1 MKSMIGIRRHRQRPN
16 TLYSMP
22 CAAELHEAGIHF
34 KLSAANGFGGGVTF
48 EGGVLNIPMILFDDG
63 AERIFLNLM
72 AFERLHPGAG
82 NDVTAFVFFMD
93 LLIDTA
99 NDVALLRSKDIIKNY
114 LGSDK
119 AVADL
124 INKTL
129 AKDAVISENSSIID
143 VLTDVNTYY
152 KKPLNKL
159 RARFIHTYFS
169 NPWVFFSLVAA
180 VILLVATVM
189 QTVYTIVP
197 FYKNK

>member
-1 MKSMIGIRRHRQRPN
+1 
-16 TLYSMP
+16 MP
-22 CAAELHEAGIHF
+22 SAAELHETGIHF
-34 KLSAANGFGGGVTF
+34 QLSATEGLGGGITF
-48 EGGVLNIPMILFDDG
+48 IGGVLNIPKIYLDDN

-82 NDVTAFVFFMD
+82 NDVTAFVFFLD
-93 LLIDTA
+93 YLITTA
-99 NDVALLRSKDIIKNY
+99 NDVALLRSKEIIKND

-129 AKDAVISENSSIID
+129 AKGAVLKEDSSIID
-143 VLTDVNTYY
+143 VLTDVNAYY

-159 RARFIHTYFS
+159 RASFIHTYFS
-169 NPWVFFSLVAA
+169 NPWVFFSLIGA

-189 QTVYTIVP
+189 QTVYTICALLQE
-197 FYKNK
+197 

>member
-1 MKSMIGIRRHRQRPN
+1 MTGIRLHRQRPN
-16 TLYSMP
+16 TFCSMP
-22 CAAELHEAGIHF
+22 SAAELHETGIHF
-34 KLSAANGFGGGVTF
+34 QLSATEGLGGGITF
-48 EGGVLNIPMILFDDG
+48 IGGVLNIPKIYLDDN

-82 NDVTAFVFFMD
+82 ND
-93 LLIDTA
+93 
-99 NDVALLRSKDIIKNY
+99 NLRSKEIIKND

-129 AKDAVISENSSIID
+129 AKGAVLKEDSSIID
-143 VLTDVNTYY
+143 VLTDVNAYY

-159 RARFIHTYFS
+159 RASFIHTYFS
-169 NPWVFFSLVAA
+169 NPWVFFSLIGA